1 VGYLV
6 LVPPLDLGAEPEPWT
21 TRTEI
26 EDRPWHVRP
35 PALVLADGVS
45 MGEAQDPGDI
55 VGVDELIKQ
64 DSSSHIASL
73 HRLADGSRRLGRLP
87 VHAGV

>member
-1 VGYLV
+1 MGSGKGAPQCPYSRTSASNAAPWTRTTAGYLA
-6 LVPPLDLGAEPEPWT
+6 LVPPLDLGAEPEPRT

-55 VGVDELIKQ
+55 VGVDELIK
-64 DSSSHIASL
+64 
-73 HRLADGSRRLGRLP
+73 
-87 VHAGV
+87 